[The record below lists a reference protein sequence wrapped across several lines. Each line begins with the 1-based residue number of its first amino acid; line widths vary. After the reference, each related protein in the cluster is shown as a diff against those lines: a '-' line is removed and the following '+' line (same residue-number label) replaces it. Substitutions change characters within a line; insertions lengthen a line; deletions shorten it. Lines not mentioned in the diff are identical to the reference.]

1 MSTLLPQGSTWTP
14 ELIDIYYEAIEKIA
28 GEYGLD
34 TYPNQLEL
42 ITWEQMVD
50 AYTSTG
56 LPMMY
61 NHWTFGMEFTKIERS
76 YRKGESGLAYEL
88 VINSDPC
95 ISYLMENN
103 TMTMQALVIAHAAFG
118 HNSFFKGN
126 YLFREW
132 TDAKGFMNYL
142 EFAKNYITQCEER
155 YGTQA
160 VEAVLDSAHALRSHG
175 VDRFKKPKRLSP
187 TEELVRLKERAKFID
202 AHYDPVLA
210 KTALV
215 TEVVKESNT
224 HGVNEL
230 QIMEEENLLYFLEK
244 QSPALEKW
252 EREILRIVRKISQYF
267 YPQGQTKVMNEGWA
281 CFWHYTILRTMEE
294 RGLVGPGFMLEFFKD
309 HTNVVSQPGF
319 DDNRRYSG
327 INPYALGFRMFQEI
341 RRVCEHPTDEDKEWF
356 PDLAGTDWRK
366 AVEHAMRNYRDESF
380 IAQYLT
386 PALIRE
392 FRLFA
397 LQNDSE
403 KDHYEVLDIHDPEG
417 YKHVRSVLARQYDFG
432 VLQPNIEVR
441 SLDPVNGAVTLVHK
455 RHDGWPLSQS
465 AEEVV
470 FHFFQLW
477 QRPVQLVAEYEENGE
492 QVTEQVCQF
501 DFV

>member
-1 MSTLLPQGSTWTP
+1 MSTMLPQGSAWTP
-14 ELIDIYYEAIEKIA
+14 ELIEIYYEAIEKIA
-28 GEYGLD
+28 REYGLD

-142 EFAKNYITQCEER
+142 EFAKNYIAQCEER
-155 YGTQA
+155 YGTRA
-160 VEAVLDSAHALRSHG
+160 VELVLDSAHALRSHG

-187 TEELVRLKERAKFID
+187 TEELVRLKERAKFMD
-202 AHYDPVLA
+202 ANYDPVLA
-210 KTALV
+210 TTAL
-215 TEVVKESNT
+215 EHEAVKETVT

-230 QIMEEENLLYFLEK
+230 KFMEEENLLYFLEK
-244 QSPALEKW
+244 QSPALENW
-252 EREILRIVRKISQYF
+252 EREILRIVRKIAQYF

-309 HTNVVSQPGF
+309 HTNVVSQLGF
-319 DDNRRYSG
+319 DHKYFNG

-341 RRVCEHPTDEDKEWF
+341 RRVCEHPTDEDREWL
-356 PDLAGTDWRK
+356 PDIAGTDWRK
-366 AVEHAMRNYRDESF
+366 TLEHAMRNHRDESF

-386 PALIRE
+386 PKLIRE

-441 SLDPVNGAVTLVHK
+441 SLDPVNGALTLVHK
-455 RHDGWPLSQS
+455 MHDGWPLSQGV
-465 AEEVV
+465 EDVV
-470 FHFFQLW
+470 FHFYQLW
-477 QRPVQLVAEYEENGE
+477 QRPVQLLAEYEVDGE
-492 QVTEQVCQF
+492 KVTEQLCQF
-501 DFV
+501 EFD